1 MADAQVVN
9 TSFISVSKANLDSV
23 SIIDGQLIR
32 IKDGPGLYYDMNG
45 TRYNVTDKDW
55 ISVDALPETGES
67 SKVYY
72 VPDEVCAYIY
82 AQDTWFKLADAAQA
96 LYMQALIDGIGS
108 TPYKYDILM
117 LTGTT
122 NSDTGI
128 PIMMSGPLIG
138 DSSTIAPFPNKGY
151 QPKQTLLRT
160 GLVTPNS
167 TQGGEIVY
175 LSDECINIC
184 TSNGYIRRYE
194 GTVSNPVYLEFK
206 VSNGDRIIAS
216 STNIVHI
223 SGLDITLYAY
233 DSSST
238 SWRTSKLSD
247 TYEGVMF
254 YSDIQT
260 AISDYNSSN
269 FSNGSVNKDE
279 NSLCSIDRY
288 SNCLK
293 LLKDT
298 SISSILTISKSIN
311 IDMNGFELNCGQF
324 YISCTT
330 ADADINIYSN
340 NKEYGKVVS
349 EGSLCNFVLTG
360 LNSIRLSHLNITNS
374 NRQSGITFNG
384 NISANSVSISDCNIS
399 TSSNTG
405 SAVNFQITV
414 TDSLTIKD
422 SNFKAYSLISGNYFA
437 RCIHSAKNSNTD
449 FKNVN
454 ISGCQFHS
462 DYSPNVSS
470 ATSTAGIIGIPDTSG
485 SWNIKDCNFI
495 FDQSQ
500 ELGDSD
506 LFIYGLVSF
515 ADTMAIENCRMIDNT
530 NDIGIAS
537 INVGSGNSLKIVNC
551 NIQHS
556 YALQMEGNLDM
567 TDTQI
572 NMPNRVCKSAGIHV
586 QGDANID
593 NCAIYGYN
601 SALQSAYSSK
611 VTIKDSILYS
621 PLHVCYVGAGPEGSF
636 EAARCKFVNTYDQ
649 YTKLFPEE
657 LSNADL
663 KPHGAMYLGHSS
675 EDGEGRGTINLYN
688 CSLINSSR
696 KWDANNE
703 VTSIVLKSSD
713 NYIAPTVNLYS
724 CRLES
729 FRTPIRV
736 DNGGICNI
744 YEGTEYV
751 SYTTLNNRINSGGVL
766 NDYRVEVTIQD
777 VIDNIINPDKSS
789 TKALTINNSEYVTAY
804 TLKIDNQDT
813 EFTPGTP
820 LQVTIGAIISLGCTV
835 SPDAQF
841 DSWRLMNRSGTPSTI
856 ISNTSEVK
864 FRMSGQD
871 MEIYAITTET
881 P

>member
-32 IKDGPGLYYDMNG
+32 IKDEPGLYYDMNG
-45 TRYNVTDKDW
+45 KRYNVTDKDW

-82 AQDTWFKLADAAQA
+82 VQDAWFKLADATQT
-96 LYMQALIDGIGS
+96 LFMKALIDGIGS
-108 TPYKYDILM
+108 TPYKYNILM

-122 NSDTGI
+122 NPNTGI
-128 PIMMSGPLIG
+128 PIIQSDPLMG
-138 DSSTIAPFPNKGY
+138 DSSTIAPFPDKGY

-167 TQGGEIVY
+167 AQGGEIVN

-184 TSNGYIRRYE
+184 TSNGYIRRSA
-194 GTVSNPVYLEFK
+194 GSTSNPVYLEFK
-206 VSNGDRIIAS
+206 VSNGDRIIVS
-216 STNIVHI
+216 STSIVHI
-223 SGLDITLYAY
+223 SGSDMTLYAY
-233 DSSST
+233 DSSSA
-238 SWRTSKLSD
+238 SWKTSKLSD
-247 TYEGVMF
+247 TYEGVRF

-279 NSLCSIDRY
+279 NSVCSIDRY

-374 NRQSGITFNG
+374 NRQSGTTFNG
-384 NISANSVSISDCNIS
+384 NMSANSVSILDCSVS

-405 SAVNFQITV
+405 SAVNFQITGA
-414 TDSLTIKD
+414 DSLTITD
-422 SNFKAYSLISGNYFA
+422 SNFNAYSLISGNYYA
-437 RCIHSAKNSNTD
+437 RCLHNVKKTNTD
-449 FKNVN
+449 FQNVN

-470 ATSTAGIIGIPDTSG
+470 AISTAGIIGIPNTTGAWS
-485 SWNIKDCNFI
+485 IKDCNFI

-506 LFIYGLVSF
+506 LFIYGLVSY

-537 INVGSGNSLKIVNC
+537 INVASGDSLKIVNC

-567 TDTQI
+567 IDTQI

-586 QGDANID
+586 KGDANID
-593 NCAIYGYN
+593 NCAIHGYN
-601 SALQSAYSSK
+601 SALQSDYSSK
-611 VTIKDSILYS
+611 VTIQDSILYS
-621 PLHVCYVGAGPEGSF
+621 PWHVCYVGAGPEGSF
-636 EAARCKFVNTYDQ
+636 EAIRCKFFNTYDQ
-649 YTKLFPEE
+649 YTKSFPDE
-657 LSNADL
+657 LSNEDL
-663 KPHGAMYLGHSS
+663 KPHGAIYLGHSQ
-675 EDGEGRGTINLYN
+675 EDGAGKGTINLYN
-688 CSLINSSR
+688 CSFINPSR

-703 VTSIVLKSSD
+703 VTSMVLKSSD

-736 DNGGICNI
+736 DSGGTCNI

-751 SYTTLNNRINSGGVL
+751 SYTMLNNNVASGGNL

-777 VIDNIINPDKSS
+777 LINSVNNPQGSL
-789 TKALTINNSEYVTAY
+789 TRQLTINGNEYITSY
-804 TLKIDNQDT
+804 TLKVDNVDT

-820 LQVTIGAIISLGCTV
+820 VDVNIGSVIILDCV
-835 SPDAQF
+835 LAPDAKF
-841 DSWRLMNRSGTPSTI
+841 DSWRLINRSKTPTTI
-856 ISNTSEVK
+856 IGNSTWIK
-864 FRMSGQD
+864 FRMSD
-871 MEIYAITTET
+871 INMELFPVAIEKS
-881 P
+881 

>member
-32 IKDGPGLYYDMNG
+32 IKDEPGLYYDMNG
-45 TRYNVTDKDW
+45 TRYNVTSKDW

-82 AQDTWFKLADAAQA
+82 VQDAWFKLTDARQT
-96 LYMQALIDGIGS
+96 LYMQAIIDGIGS

-122 NSDTGI
+122 NPKTGI
-128 PIMMSGPLIG
+128 PIMELSPLIG
-138 DSSTIAPFPNKGY
+138 DSSTTAPFPDKGY
-151 QPKQTLLRT
+151 QPKQTFLRT
-160 GLVTPNS
+160 GIVTPNS
-167 TQGGEIVY
+167 TQGGEIVR

-184 TSNGYIRRYE
+184 TSNGYIRRSA
-194 GTVSNPVYLEFK
+194 GSTSSPVYLEFK
-206 VSNGDRIIAS
+206 VSNGDRIIISNA
-216 STNIVHI
+216 NIVHI
-223 SGLDITLYAY
+223 SGSDMTLYAY
-233 DSSST
+233 DSSSA
-238 SWRTSKLSD
+238 SWKTSKLSD
-247 TYEGVMF
+247 IYEGVRF

-279 NSLCSIDRY
+279 NSVCSIDRY

-324 YISCTT
+324 YISCT
-330 ADADINIYSN
+330 AANADINIYSN

-349 EGSLCNFVLTG
+349 EGSLCNFVLTS

-374 NRQSGITFNG
+374 NRQSGTTFNG
-384 NISANSVSISDCNIS
+384 NMSANSVSILDCSVS

-405 SAVNFQITV
+405 SAVNFQITGE
-414 TDSLTIKD
+414 DSLTITD
-422 SNFKAYSLISGNYFA
+422 SNFNAYSLISGNYYA
-437 RCIHSAKNSNTD
+437 RCLQNVKKTNTD
-449 FKNVN
+449 FQNVN
-454 ISGCQFHS
+454 ISRCRFHS

-470 ATSTAGIIGIPDTSG
+470 AISTAGIVSIPDTTG
-485 SWNIKDCNFI
+485 AWIIKDCNFI

-506 LFIYGLVSF
+506 LSMYGLVSF
-515 ADTMAIENCRMIDNT
+515 ADTMTVENCRMVDNT
-530 NDIGIAS
+530 NDIGVAS

-556 YALQMEGNLDM
+556 CALSMEGNLDM
-567 TDTQI
+567 INTQI
-572 NMPNRVCKSAGIHV
+572 DMPNRVCKSAGVYV
-586 QGDANID
+586 QGDTNID
-593 NCAIYGYN
+593 NCAIHGYS
-601 SALQSAYSSK
+601 SALNSAYSSK

-621 PLHVCYVGAGPEGSF
+621 PRNVCYAGAGPEGSF
-636 EAARCKFVNTYDQ
+636 EATRCKFINTYDT

-657 LSNADL
+657 LSNENL
-663 KPHGAMYLGHSS
+663 KPYGAMYTGHSL
-675 EDGEGRGTINLYN
+675 EDGQGRGTINLYN
-688 CSLINSSR
+688 CSLINGSR

-703 VTSIVLKSSD
+703 VTSIVLKSAD

-736 DNGGICNI
+736 DDGGTCNI

-751 SYTTLNNRINSGGVL
+751 SYTMLNNKVASGGDL

-777 VIDNIINPDKSS
+777 LINS
-789 TKALTINNSEYVTAY
+789 INNPQGSSKRQLTVNGSEYITSY
-804 TLKIDNQDT
+804 TLKVDNIDT
-813 EFTPGTP
+813 EFTPGIP
-820 LQVTIGAIISLGCTV
+820 VDVNIGSEIILDCV
-835 SPDAQF
+835 LAPNAKF
-841 DSWRLMNRSGTPSTI
+841 DSWRLTNRSQTPTTI
-856 ISNTSEVK
+856 IGNSTWIK
-864 FRMSGQD
+864 FRMSD
-871 MEIYAITTET
+871 INMEIYPIATET